1 MHQHPIQALLPPLR
15 HCAIAPLATSRGA
28 FIPEPGSSTRTNTLT
43 LYPKDTALKPARYYG
58 YPLLA
63 AAFVAQFV
71 SLGIYSYVLGSFM
84 GPMTE
89 DLAWSRADFTL
100 TRTIG
105 QIIMAFVGFV
115 VGARVDAVG
124 ARPIMAMGRGHF
136 VRLAL
141 FSQRSGLFAG
151 VVAAQRGCPHLRLR
165 HGG

>member
-1 MHQHPIQALLPPLR
+1 MR
-15 HCAIAPLATSRGA
+15 HCRQCVRALNTDQTLSSY
-28 FIPEPGSSTRTNTLT
+28 PE
-43 LYPKDTALKPARYYG
+43 DTALKTARYYG

-105 QIIMAFVGFV
+105 QIVMALVGFA
-115 VGARVDAVG
+115 VGARVDAMG
-124 ARPIMAMGRGHF
+124 ARPIMAIGAVILSVSLYFHSEVG
-136 VRLAL
+136 
-141 FSQRSGLFAG
+141 FSFMWSPKSPKVFH
-151 VVAAQRGCPHLRLR
+151 AQRLKPYSKI
-165 HGG
+165 